1 MTAETDIKVSPWYQ
15 GKQWVYSITFDE
27 ALADLEKFSIPIL
40 EEFGVPGHVEVV
52 VGQMGQI
59 RQLCASSYNGMR
71 HMNAIELQG
80 LLDKGWG
87 VGLHSWS
94 HTILNLANLE
104 WEIRKAKQVLEEA
117 IEHPVTVYCSPGD
130 NYNMADEILEYAFQ
144 HGILGA
150 MAIFEALNRPDD
162 ADLMWLNRVFLHDQG
177 PNTHETEFDPF
188 RKIAHAQWDRGWI
201 IDYLHCPL
209 ERPVHPRKDC
219 SAAHL
224 RERIATIVAEGSDD
238 VWLARVEEPMDYR
251 YLRRHAQ
258 IQPAG
263 PGQFQLSTPG
273 LPAAVHFRRLTLELP
288 TDTCL
293 VRVDEIPANLYH
305 CHGLALVDIDLEK
318 DRKITIERDK
328 SPCET

>member
-1 MTAETDIKVSPWYQ
+1 MAAEIDVKVSPWYQ

-52 VGQMGQI
+52 VGQIGQI
-59 RQLCASSYNGMR
+59 RKLCASSYNGMR

-80 LLDKGWG
+80 LLDRGWG

-94 HTILNLANLE
+94 HTILNAANLE
-104 WEIRKAKQVLEEA
+104 WEIRKAKQVLEQA
-117 IEHPVTVYCSPGD
+117 IEHPVTVYSSPGD
-130 NYNMADEILEYAFQ
+130 NYNMADEILEYAYQ
-144 HGILGA
+144 NGILGA
-150 MAIFEALNRPDD
+150 MAVFEALNRPDD

-188 RKIAHAQWDRGWI
+188 RKIAHARRDLGWV

-209 ERPVHPRKDC
+209 EEPVHPRKDC

-224 RERIATIVAEGSDD
+224 RERVATVVAEGGED

-251 YLRRHAQ
+251 YLRRHVQ

-263 PGQFQLSTPG
+263 PFQYRLRTPG
-273 LPAAVHFRRLTLELP
+273 LPAAVHCHKLTLELP
-288 TDTCL
+288 ANTRQIDIDGTPGAIYRHREL
-293 VRVDEIPANLYH
+293 V
-305 CHGLALVDIDLEK
+305 LADIDLAK
-318 DRKITIERDK
+318 ERTVRIY
-328 SPCET
+328 CG